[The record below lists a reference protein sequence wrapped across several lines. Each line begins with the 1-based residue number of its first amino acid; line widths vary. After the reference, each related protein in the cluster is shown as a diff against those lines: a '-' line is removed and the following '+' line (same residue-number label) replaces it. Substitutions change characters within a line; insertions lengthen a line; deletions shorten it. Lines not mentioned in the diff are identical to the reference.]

1 MKYSSEHTT
10 QTKSKI
16 STPITTVH
24 VPDCSLL
31 LALHQ
36 HYCQLISK
44 VFLKKLP
51 ISSNLFVFS
60 VKLMVLVVSNHAKIN
75 ETLRNIV
82 LSRMY

>member
-1 MKYSSEHTT
+1 MKDSKEHTA

-16 STPITTVH
+16 STPVTTVH

-44 VFLKKLP
+44 VFLQR
-51 ISSNLFVFS
+51 SYQ
-60 VKLMVLVVSNHAKIN
+60 LVATYSYSA
-75 ETLRNIV
+75 
-82 LSRMY
+82 